1 MNLKLL
7 QTAFIEQVVVD
18 SNPSTGFYEQL
29 KQCGTLS
36 PARQIEIYQSNVR
49 SALRDTLKQIFP
61 VCLRIVGEN
70 YFSQI
75 ADRYIRKHPSTC
87 SNLNAYGQHF
97 SSFIQTLLTQRS
109 ELSDFPYLSDL
120 AKLEQLYHD
129 LYYVGNDTVFDF
141 ERFTALS
148 EAQHQRLRFKLS
160 NALKLM
166 KTPFP
171 VLAIWQVNRDLG
183 TSVETIQM
191 PKQEQTLAIFR
202 QHFQVEIENISFER
216 HQFLEAMVKGT
227 TLSDLINQFES
238 VDNFDTNHQLT
249 ELITKGWI
257 NGFEIA
263 DV

>member
-1 MNLKLL
+1 
-7 QTAFIEQVVVD
+7 
-18 SNPSTGFYEQL
+18 
-29 KQCGTLS
+29 
-36 PARQIEIYQSNVR
+36 
-49 SALRDTLKQIFP
+49 
-61 VCLRIVGEN
+61 
-70 YFSQI
+70 
-75 ADRYIRKHPSTC
+75 
-87 SNLNAYGQHF
+87 
-97 SSFIQTLLTQRS
+97 
-109 ELSDFPYLSDL
+109 L

-129 LYYVGNDTVFDF
+129 LYYVSDDTAFDF
-141 ERFTALS
+141 ECFTALS

-183 TSVETIQM
+183 ISVETIQM
-191 PKQEQTLAIFR
+191 PKQEQTLAICR
-202 QHFQVEIENISFER
+202 QHFQVEIENISFEQ

-238 VDNFDTNHQLT
+238 VDNFDANHHLT